1 MAISHFQPLLLL
13 LLVSLFVLPAL
24 SARFGNCRS
33 FKEYPVNVAA
43 VGVSPYPVKRST
55 NGNITITGNTS
66 KDIPDGATV
75 NLELYTFVLV
85 SKKIHP
91 LCDVTKCPVKTGP
104 FVITLS
110 NVFTPKEIKSG
121 GYAVTVSITEEDVR
135 APMMCVVFACK
146 IKGGYTSLLSQVT
159 E

>member
-1 MAISHFQPLLLL
+1 MAISHFQPLILL

-24 SARFGNCRS
+24 SVSFGNCRS
-33 FKEYPVNVAA
+33 RNEYPVNVAT
-43 VGVSPYPVKRST
+43 VNISPYPVKRST
-55 NGNITITGNTS
+55 NGNFTITGNTS

-75 NLELYTFVLV
+75 KLELSTFVPI
-85 SKKIHP
+85 SEKTYP
-91 LCDVTKCPVKTGP
+91 LCDVTTCPVKTGP

-121 GYAVTVSITEEDVR
+121 GYAVTVSITDEDVR
-135 APMMCVVFACK
+135 EPMMCVVFACK
-146 IKGGYTSLLSQVT
+146 IKRGYASLLSQVT